1 MFLLFVAVQT
11 LRLILTRFLNFSFLI
26 INTCNYNAQISS
38 LGVALT
44 GGTEGTIAG
53 GMGDGSNFP
62 SAANVLGSREIVF
75 TNFSCT
81 PYKVLL
87 SINNILCAHRF
98 FLLYF
103 FVSFS
108 LYTFL
113 WACMSLCDSLFVH
126 LFACQ
131 ITHSFLNEFQPSCI
145 STSPMYALP
154 VILFIFSLK

>member
-1 MFLLFVAVQT
+1 MLA
-11 LRLILTRFLNFSFLI
+11 
-26 INTCNYNAQISS
+26 NYKDLSKHEKGLSDLDHSKIHRQFI
-38 LGVALT
+38 T
-44 GGTEGTIAG
+44 K
-53 GMGDGSNFP
+53 
-62 SAANVLGSREIVF
+62 GSREIVF

-131 ITHSFLNEFQPSCI
+131 ITHSFLNEFQPSLYQHFSHVC
-145 STSPMYALP
+145 STCHTIYFQPE
-154 VILFIFSLK
+154 VNT